1 MDALLQSSKLL
12 KHWPSILLG
21 IFVALAIKYI
31 RNRRCQP
38 VSRNKLDGEE
48 DIAGMK
54 FTDVIIFKLI
64 NLNP

>member
-21 IFVALAIKYI
+21 IIFALAIKYV
-31 RNRRCQP
+31 RNRRWQP

-48 DIAGMK
+48 DIAGRK
-54 FTDVIIFKLI
+54 LTYVIKFKLI
-64 NLNP
+64 N